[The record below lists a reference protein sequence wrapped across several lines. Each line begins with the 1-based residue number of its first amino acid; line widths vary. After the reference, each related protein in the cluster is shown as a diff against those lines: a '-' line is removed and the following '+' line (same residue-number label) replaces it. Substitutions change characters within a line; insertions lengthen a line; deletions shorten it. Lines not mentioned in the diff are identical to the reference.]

1 MVLHLGYKRIAALVF
16 ALKVFLLAP
25 AVKTLAPVFAAF
37 ALLLSA
43 SSCTERININLNSIP
58 PRLVV
63 DGSVTPDTTAH
74 RLLLTSTT
82 DYYNPDI
89 SNLGISGAMVYIVE
103 SEGGENE
110 RIILYHEIAGGLYI
124 SDSNFFGTESKT
136 YTLHINNVDI
146 DGDGETEEYTA
157 SETMPYVFA
166 RFDSISALYGQGKGP
181 FTGRQG
187 PGWNIC
193 LYGQD
198 PLETKEFYGFM
209 LTINDTSFDA
219 HLLEMF
225 RISDD
230 IIQGAY
236 IPGMPLY
243 YFSDNGRHP
252 LKQGDIIKMEGVSI
266 TEKFNTY
273 ITMLQ
278 NIGGMPLF
286 GGPPSNVKGNISGD
300 ALGYFSVYS
309 SRKAQT
315 VLQ

>member
-1 MVLHLGYKRIAALVF
+1 MVSRLDYRNIFAAL
-16 ALKVFLLAP
+16 L
-25 AVKTLAPVFAAF
+25 AF
-37 ALLLSA
+37 ALA
-43 SSCTERININLNSIP
+43 GSSCTEPVDIDLNSIS

-74 RLLLTSTT
+74 RLLLTRTT

-89 SNLGISGAMVYIVE
+89 SNLGIIGAMVYVIE
-103 SEGGENE
+103 SDGGENE
-110 RIILYHEIAGGLYI
+110 HVIPYHEVTGGLYV
-124 SDSNFFGTESKT
+124 SDSDFFGTEGKV
-136 YTLHINNVDI
+136 YTLHISNVDI
-146 DGDGETEEYTA
+146 DQDGETEEYTA

-166 RFDSISALYGQGKGP
+166 RFDSISAFYGEGLGP
-181 FTGRQG
+181 IFDGRPG
-187 PGWNIC
+187 PGWNIR

-198 PLETKEFYGFM
+198 PPGTREFYGFM

-225 RISDD
+225 RISDE

-236 IPGMPLY
+236 IAGIALY
-243 YFSDNGRHP
+243 YFMDNGRRP
-252 LKQGDIIKMEGVSI
+252 LKQGDIIKMEGISI

-278 NIGGMPLF
+278 NIGGIPLF
-286 GGPPSNVKGNISGD
+286 GGPPSNVKGNVSGG

-309 SRKAQT
+309 NRRAQT
-315 VLQ
+315 VLR

>member
-1 MVLHLGYKRIAALVF
+1 MTLRSIIIAVL
-16 ALKVFLLAP
+16 
-25 AVKTLAPVFAAF
+25 PVCI
-37 ALLLSA
+37 LI
-43 SSCTERININLNSIP
+43 SSCTERINIDLNNIQ

-74 RLLLTSTT
+74 RLLITRTT

-89 SNLGISGAMVYIVE
+89 SNLGVTGAMIYIVE
-103 SEGGENE
+103 SDDNGNGGNSDE
-110 RIILYHEIAGGLYI
+110 RIIPYHEIENGLYI
-124 SDSNFFGTESKT
+124 SDSNFFGTEGKT

-146 DGDGETEEYTA
+146 DGDGEMEEYTA

-166 RFDSISALYGQGKGP
+166 RFDSISAVHGKGLPP
-181 FTGRQG
+181 FFDGRSDS
-187 PGWNIC
+187 GWNIR

-198 PLETKEFYGFM
+198 PPGTKEFYGFM

-219 HLLEMF
+219 HFLEMF

-236 IPGMPLY
+236 IAGIALY
-243 YFSDNGRHP
+243 FFSDNGRHP
-252 LKQGDIIKMEGVSI
+252 LKKGDILKMEGVSI
-266 TEKFNTY
+266 TERFNTY

-278 NIGGMPLF
+278 NIGGIPLF
-286 GGPPSNVKGNISGD
+286 GGPPSNVTGNISNG

-309 SRKAQT
+309 NRKALT